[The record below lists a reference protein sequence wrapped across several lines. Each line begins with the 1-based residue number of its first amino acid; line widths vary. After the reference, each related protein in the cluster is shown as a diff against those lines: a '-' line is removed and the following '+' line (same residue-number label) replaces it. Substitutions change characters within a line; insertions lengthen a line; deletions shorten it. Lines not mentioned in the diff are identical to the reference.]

1 MTITLRALAVVIALV
16 LLSGATAAA
25 QPSGTVTFGVHVT
38 LATRWLDPAD
48 TDAEIT
54 PFMIFYALHDALVKP
69 MPGGLNTPSLAE
81 SWTMSPDGRTWDFV
95 LRKGTRFH
103 NGDPVTAEDVKFSF
117 ERYKGVASSI
127 LKDRVREIQVVDA
140 GRVRFHLK
148 DPWISRT
155 RSFRI
160 EETTPL

>member
-1 MTITLRALAVVIALV
+1 MTITLRALAVVIAVVLV
-16 LLSGATAAA
+16 SGATAAA

-81 SWTMSPDGRTWDFV
+81 SWTLSKDGRAYEFV
-95 LRKGTRFH
+95 LSKGARFH
-103 NGDPVTAEDVKFSF
+103 NGEPVTAEDVKFSF
-117 ERYKGVASSI
+117 DRYRGAGAKL
-127 LKDRVREIQVVDA
+127 LKEKIREVQVVDP
-140 GRVRFHLK
+140 GRVRFLLK
-148 DPWISRT
+148 DPWPDFLT
-155 RSFRI
+155 YYG
-160 EETTPL
+160 TTASGV